1 MLLDGHREEA
11 LALLREAQ
19 QRHPED
25 FWLNYLLGQFWE
37 KERPQVAVG
46 YFRAAVAIRPR
57 SDEIYTKLGRAL
69 LETRDAEGAV
79 AAFRKGT

>member
-1 MLLDGHREEA
+1 MLVDGHREET

-25 FWLNYLLGQFWE
+25 FWLNYLLGLYWE

-46 YFRAAVAIRPR
+46 YFRAAAAIRPR
-57 SDEIYTKLGRAL
+57 NGEIYTKLGSAL
-69 LETRDAEGAV
+69 LEMKDVEGGHRRV
-79 AAFRKGT
+79 RKGT